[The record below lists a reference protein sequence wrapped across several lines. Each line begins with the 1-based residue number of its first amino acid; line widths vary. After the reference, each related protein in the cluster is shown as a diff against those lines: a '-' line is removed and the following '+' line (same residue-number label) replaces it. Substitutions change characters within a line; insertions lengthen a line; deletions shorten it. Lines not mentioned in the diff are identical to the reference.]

1 MLSKVVG
8 RQVVGDMPPELPVGL
23 VSGRYSRCLFE
34 RANHALG
41 LAIGPRLVGA
51 RQTVL
56 DVASPAELVE
66 GVGGPVTARLA
77 GVRKLNIV
85 VGQDGVVAVRNGSD
99 ERLEER
105 DGGEGSGPAV

>member
-1 MLSKVVG
+1 
-8 RQVVGDMPPELPVGL
+8 MPSELPVGL
-23 VSGRYSRCLFE
+23 VSGRSSRCLIE

-41 LAIGPRLVGA
+41 LTIGPRLVEA

-66 GVGGPVTARLA
+66 GVGGPVTARLV

-85 VGQDGVVAVRNGSD
+85 VGQDGVVAVWNGSE
-99 ERLEER
+99 ERIEER